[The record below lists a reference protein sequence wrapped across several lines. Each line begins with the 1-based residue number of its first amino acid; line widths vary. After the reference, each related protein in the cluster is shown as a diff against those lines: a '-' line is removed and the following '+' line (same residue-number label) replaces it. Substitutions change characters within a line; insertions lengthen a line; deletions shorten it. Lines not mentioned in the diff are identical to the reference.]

1 MLLSKIH
8 ITVPLATI
16 STTEFD
22 PELYLKPSIYE
33 YIVICQWQT
42 ALACT
47 LNSYMWMHVWMSGR
61 HIVTSAFQV
70 KNAIF
75 DL

>member
-33 YIVICQWQT
+33 YIVICQ
-42 ALACT
+42 
-47 LNSYMWMHVWMSGR
+47 
-61 HIVTSAFQV
+61 
-70 KNAIF
+70 
-75 DL
+75 